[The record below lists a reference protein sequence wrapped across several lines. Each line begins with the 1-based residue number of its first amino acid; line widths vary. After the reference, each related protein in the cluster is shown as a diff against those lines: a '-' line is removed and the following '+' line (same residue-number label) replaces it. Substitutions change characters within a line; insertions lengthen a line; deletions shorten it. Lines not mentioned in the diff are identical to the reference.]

1 MYNIFMTKKKRV
13 IFMIRIKLKEILKEK
28 NMTQKELAERTDLR
42 PNVLSEMANNS
53 RTTINKEH
61 LEIVMDELGIED
73 LSEILEYRK

>member
-1 MYNIFMTKKKRV
+1 
-13 IFMIRIKLKEILKEK
+13 MIRIKLKEILKEK

-73 LSEILEYRK
+73 LNKILEYRK

>member
-1 MYNIFMTKKKRV
+1 
-13 IFMIRIKLKEILKEK
+13 MIRIKLKEILKEQ

-73 LSEILEYRK
+73 LNKILEYRK

>member
-1 MYNIFMTKKKRV
+1 
-13 IFMIRIKLKEILKEK
+13 MIRIKLKEILKEK

-73 LSEILEYRK
+73 LNEILEYRK